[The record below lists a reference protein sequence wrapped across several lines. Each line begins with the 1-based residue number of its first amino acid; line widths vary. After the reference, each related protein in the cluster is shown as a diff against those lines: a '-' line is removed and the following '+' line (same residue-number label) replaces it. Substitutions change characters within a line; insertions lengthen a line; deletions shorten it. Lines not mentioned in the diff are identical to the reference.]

1 MAWFYLLLAGAFEI
15 LWTFTLK
22 ASEGFTKP
30 FYVVLMLACIGA
42 TTVLLSLAVRTLPL
56 GTAYAVWV
64 GIGIVGT
71 AAIGILFFGENAS
84 WPRLGAIALIIGGV
98 ISLHLLE
105 G

>member
-1 MAWFYLLLAGAFEI
+1 MAWLLLLLAGAFEI

-22 ASEGFTKP
+22 ASEGFSRP
-30 FYVVLMLACIGA
+30 FYVVLMLFCIGA

-71 AAIGILFFGENAS
+71 AVIGVVLFNENAS
-84 WPRLGAIALIIGGV
+84 FARLGAIGLIVTGV
-98 ISLHLLE
+98 IALHFLDA
-105 G
+105 

>member
-1 MAWFYLLLAGAFEI
+1 MAWLLLLLAGAFEI

-30 FYVVLMLACIGA
+30 FYVALMLLCIGA
-42 TTVLLSLAVRTLPL
+42 TTLLLSLAVKTLPL

-71 AAIGILFFGENAS
+71 AAVGVVLFDESAS
-84 WPRLGAIALIIGGV
+84 PARLGAIGLIVAGV
-98 ISLHLLE
+98 AMLHFLE
-105 G
+105 A